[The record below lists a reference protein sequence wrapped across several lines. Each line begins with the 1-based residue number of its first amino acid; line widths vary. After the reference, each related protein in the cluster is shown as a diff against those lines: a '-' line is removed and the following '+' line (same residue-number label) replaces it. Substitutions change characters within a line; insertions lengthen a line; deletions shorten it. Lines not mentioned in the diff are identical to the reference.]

1 MNVAFVLLLYDIRC
15 MVSFRIGI
23 TFDITNCK
31 YYGEKESAVIQSIT
45 GMSRSS
51 QDGAEM
57 VDLCY
62 FVLVQKQQS
71 QKVYKPTKNKK
82 NG

>member
-1 MNVAFVLLLYDIRC
+1 MNVAFVLLLCDIRC

-31 YYGEKESAVIQSIT
+31 FYGEKEKAQFN
-45 GMSRSS
+45 GRSC
-51 QDGAEM
+51 QGHLKT
-57 VDLCY
+57 DLCY